1 MKRPLVWIA
10 LVYIGGLLLAEL
22 YQPPLVPL
30 FAISLGL
37 GVGALALPAARPWL
51 IWALVLFTGWTNLTF
66 RTALLSPH
74 DLRLIVG
81 SEPILATIRGTLTE
95 TPGHRTY
102 VRNEKETTRTIAQVR
117 VSHL

>member
-37 GVGALALPAARPWL
+37 GVGALALSL
-51 IWALVLFTGWTNLTF
+51 I
-66 RTALLSPH
+66 H
-74 DLRLIVG
+74 ILRC
-81 SEPILATIRGTLTE
+81 
-95 TPGHRTY
+95 
-102 VRNEKETTRTIAQVR
+102 
-117 VSHL
+117 